1 MDEGELSWGTQFRK
15 LGSMELIMIDYTIIY
30 PASSDKP
37 RELIN
42 LTFVSKTH
50 GNSEISLLSAH
61 YCPMDTI
68 KMTSTQHRTTCT
80 HTCI

>member
-1 MDEGELSWGTQFRK
+1 
-15 LGSMELIMIDYTIIY
+15 MIDYTIIY

-50 GNSEISLLSAH
+50 GKSEISLLSAH
-61 YCPMDTI
+61 YCALDTI
-68 KMTSTQHRTTCT
+68 KMASTQHRTTCT
-80 HTCI
+80 HTSI